1 MSHIFTHIKSKLDLV
16 PSIEGILRNN
26 LDNIVQID
34 NDKNYYENLMK
45 KMKEIMIESDKTYIN
60 FSSDRA
66 ISASTLSA
74 INKYIDEK
82 YKVIYIDSSPDLN
95 ILNYD
100 IIESENDSYQKSV
113 ISNLLS
119 IHSNRM
125 NPSDTENIKR
135 SFTKHHIDY
144 NLSQFI
150 FLGLHD
156 LSDYEQ
162 TLLINMNAE
171 YYKLENLNKNLERII
186 DKIIYDNKDEK
197 IIIIF
202 DLSVCNISC
211 APCVIRENNRG
222 INIDQL
228 NLILNKLSNLNKIKM
243 IDITGFQLTS
253 EDSRTYRMTVD
264 TIIKIYSKLLKLK
277 EYSINV
283 FNESSKFLIY
293 KPLDEIYQEDEDE
306 YGSEETNHG
315 WYILRNLNIHM
326 RNELLEELDGET
338 IMSISIP
345 KILLNKDKNEEGG
358 GKEEE
363 FEEDI
368 EIIIASTSMNEQNQN
383 SYYCTKSYKDM
394 ILYPD
399 EKAAMLFEL
408 TNL

>member
-1 MSHIFTHIKSKLDLV
+1 MSHIFTHIKSKLDQI
-16 PSIEGILRNN
+16 PSVEGILRNKI
-26 LDNIVQID
+26 DNIIQID
-34 NDKNYYENLMK
+34 NEQNYYENLMK
-45 KMKEIMIESDKTYIN
+45 KMKEIMNESDKTYIN
-60 FSSDRA
+60 MSSDRA

-100 IIESENDSYQKSV
+100 FFEPENETYQKSV
-113 ISNLLS
+113 VSNLLS

-125 NPSDTENIKR
+125 NPSDIEKIKR

-144 NLSQFI
+144 NISQFI
-150 FLGLHD
+150 FLGLHE

-162 TLLINMNAE
+162 TLFINGNSE
-171 YYKLENLNKNLERII
+171 YYKLENLNKNLERIL
-186 DKIIYDNKDEK
+186 DKIVNDNKNEK

-211 APCVIRENNRG
+211 APCIIRENNKG

-228 NLILNKLSNLNKIKM
+228 NIILDKLSNLNKIKM
-243 IDITGFQLTS
+243 IDITGFQLTT
-253 EDSRTYRMTVD
+253 EDSAKYRMTVN
-264 TIIKIYSKLLKLK
+264 TIVKIYSKLLKLK

-283 FNESSKFLIY
+283 FNENSKFLIY
-293 KPLDEIYQEDEDE
+293 KPLDEIYEENE
-306 YGSEETNHG
+306 YDYEEETNHG

-326 RNELLEELDGET
+326 RNELLEELDGDS
-338 IMSISIP
+338 IMSLEIP
-345 KILLNKDKNEEGG
+345 KALLNKEEI
-358 GKEEE
+358 KEE
-363 FEEDI
+363 FEEDM
-368 EIIIASTSMNEQNQN
+368 EIIISSTTMNEQNQK
-383 SYYCTKSYKDM
+383 SYYFTKSYKDM